1 MKLLARMFIEFLD
14 NMMIGD
20 EFTLL
25 DFQDYVKQRNARL
38 CPSSCE
44 LAYLV
49 KNSPKIEHSYESR
62 HWVTYKV
69 VAL

>member
-1 MKLLARMFIEFLD
+1 MKLLSRMFIEFLD
-14 NMMIGD
+14 GMQIGD

-25 DFQDYVKQRNARL
+25 DFQDFVKDRNPRL
-38 CPSSCE
+38 CPSCCE

-49 KNSPKIEHSYESR
+49 KNAHKIERSQKSR

-69 VAL
+69 VAI

>member
-1 MKLLARMFIEFLD
+1 MKLLNRLFIEFLD
-14 NMMIGD
+14 GMQIGD

-25 DFQDYVKQRNARL
+25 DFQDYVKIRNPRI

-49 KNSPKIEHSYESR
+49 KNAPTIGHSTKSR
-62 HWVTYKV
+62 HWTTYKV
-69 VAL
+69 VA